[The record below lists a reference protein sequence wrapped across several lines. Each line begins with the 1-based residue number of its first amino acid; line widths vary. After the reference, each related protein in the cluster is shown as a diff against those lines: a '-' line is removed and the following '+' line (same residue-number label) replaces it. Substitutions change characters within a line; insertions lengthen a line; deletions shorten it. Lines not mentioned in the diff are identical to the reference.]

1 MPIELIRKKQLLG
14 HKGAIYS
21 LLLAPD
27 KQSVF
32 SAAGDGYL
40 VQWPLSPLGDG
51 QVLAQLEAPIF
62 CMALLQENRIL
73 LGDQHGDIHLIDY
86 PNKQLLQ
93 QRRGHDKGVFAL
105 LPWSNSSFL
114 SAGADGQLS
123 RWSIPKF
130 RPEASWKLSH
140 KSIRALS
147 LITDQSTLVAAG
159 SQGHLFFLDAQ
170 DFSLQKEIPQ
180 AHQSSI
186 FCLAQTPDYLLSG
199 GRDAFFRVWTQKEK
213 EEIPSQA
220 AHLFTVNDLAISPNG
235 RYLASASRDKTLKI
249 WSLPDFKLLKVI
261 DAPRGGH
268 INSVNALLWANDQ
281 LLLSAS
287 DDRSI
292 IVWEL
297 LEIAAD

>member
-27 KQSVF
+27 KQSFF
-32 SAAGDGYL
+32 SVAGDGYL
-40 VQWPLSPLGDG
+40 VHWPLLPLGDG
-51 QVLAQLEAPIF
+51 QVLAQLEGPIF
-62 CMALLQENRIL
+62 SMALLNKTEIV
-73 LGDQHGDIHLIDY
+73 LGDQNGDIHLIDY
-86 PNKQLLQ
+86 PKKQLVQ
-93 QRRGHDKGVFAL
+93 QKKAHKKGVFSL
-105 LPWSNSSFL
+105 HPWTNNHFL
-114 SAGADGQLS
+114 SAGGDGQLS
-123 RWSIPKF
+123 LWSKQTF
-130 RPEASWKLSH
+130 RPKSSWKLSH
-140 KSIRALS
+140 QSLRSISLS
-147 LITDQSTLVAAG
+147 PDQSSLVVGG

-170 DFSLQKEIPQ
+170 TFDLKQEIPQ

-186 FCLAQTPDYLLSG
+186 FCLAQTTNYLLSG
-199 GRDAFFRVWTQKEK
+199 GRDAFFRIWTQEQR
-213 EEIPSQA
+213 EELPTQA

-268 INSVNALLWANDQ
+268 INSVNALLWASDQ

-292 IVWEL
+292 IVWEV
-297 LEIAAD
+297 LETIES